1 MDTLTVIRLGE
12 AGAQNPEEDLEWAVE
27 YAEDADAVI
36 VVVGLNAV
44 WYGQSPV
51 PVCNFS
57 DASRILR
64 ESSGYDRTTLDL
76 PGRANELIQ
85 RVAGVNPK
93 TIVVTQS
100 VSLRAAVP
108 ANFLPLCSLT
118 TV

>member
-51 PVCNFS
+51 PV
-57 DASRILR
+57 
-64 ESSGYDRTTLDL
+64 
-76 PGRANELIQ
+76 
-85 RVAGVNPK
+85 
-93 TIVVTQS
+93 
-100 VSLRAAVP
+100 
-108 ANFLPLCSLT
+108 
-118 TV
+118 